1 MKKYCLIIVFL
12 IIGLTSQS
20 QILISLLLG
29 DKLNS
34 DGLGFGLTGGLNFTN
49 ISGMETTNWKEG
61 MNLGF
66 YFDIRMKNNLWLNTG
81 VQVKSNF
88 GVDKLTATDLNFLG
102 TSTYEAEGDYK
113 QVVNAF
119 VVPIQAKY
127 KFKNFMYV
135 EAGPQLALMYD
146 AYVQYDSDMDGRDAR
161 VRENN
166 KDMTRKIDAGLG
178 GGIGYQLMK
187 GKGMAFGINY
197 YHGFTN
203 VYKDRS
209 GTQNSSVNLKVNI
222 PIGAKKA
229 NSED

>member
-1 MKKYCLIIVFL
+1 MFL
-12 IIGLTSQS
+12 FGFLVIGFAAQS

-49 ISGMETTNWKEG
+49 ISGMETTNWTENL
-61 MNLGF
+61 NLGF
-66 YFDIRMKNNLWLNTG
+66 YFDIRVKNNFWLNTG

-88 GVDKLTATDLNFLG
+88 GVDKLTSKDLEFLG
-102 TSTYEAEGDYK
+102 TKTYDVKGDYK

-119 VVPIQAKY
+119 VVPVQAKY
-127 KFKNFMYV
+127 KFKNYMYI
-135 EAGPQLALMYD
+135 EAGPQFALMYD
-146 AYVQYDSDMDGRDAR
+146 AYVQYNSNEDNREAR

-166 KDMTRKIDAGLG
+166 KNMIRKIDAGLG
-178 GGIGYQLMK
+178 GGIGYQLLK

-203 VYKDRS
+203 VFKDRS
-209 GTQNSSVNLKVNI
+209 GTQNSSFNLKVNI

-229 NSED
+229 EGNG